1 MGKIPTS
8 KNVAALSRLLFLY
21 SPPKR
26 ESRGNEMNIWSTGS
40 TQLSSLN
47 MRIMRLFLL
56 SALQKRRD
64 DNTGFSSAMSKTGWG
79 GFPNPGHPKKCSAP
93 RLLLG
98 EVRGRQNLTNW
109 RMSSGRSFGLFHHIN
124 SLEPQKVG
132 ENTSSAPLDRWN
144 PGVDGG
150 GDLCSAAASVKF
162 RSRKLKARLVGKKM
176 WWSLDF
182 CFTSFWKL
190 PFQRV

>member
-1 MGKIPTS
+1 MEKIPTS
-8 KNVAALSRLLFLY
+8 KNVAALFLY

-26 ESRGNEMNIWSTGS
+26 ESQGNEMNIWSTGS
-40 TQLSSLN
+40 THLSSLN
-47 MRIMRLFLL
+47 MWIMRLFLL

-79 GFPNPGHPKKCSAP
+79 GFPNPGHPQEM
-93 RLLLG
+93 L
-98 EVRGRQNLTNW
+98 
-109 RMSSGRSFGLFHHIN
+109 SFQVFCWVKSVGAKTWPIGGVKWPHHQ
-124 SLEPQKVG
+124 LVG
-132 ENTSSAPLDRWN
+132 TSKGWGKYQLRPLDRSLKPWSWWWWW
-144 PGVDGG
+144 P
-150 GDLCSAAASVKF
+150 LFCCSRF
-162 RSRKLKARLVGKKM
+162 RWSWSWKLKARLVGKKM